1 MLPGGETLIG
11 ATARRTRRRGPI
23 ERTLVVTTAEQVPE
37 LRRCLPGLPIDNI
50 LVEPT
55 GRNTAPCI
63 GLAAM
68 VLEAEIHRR

>member
-11 ATARRTRRRGPI
+11 ATARRTTGVVPI

-37 LRRCLPGLPIDNI
+37 LRRCLPMLPIDNI

-63 GLAAM
+63 GLAAQ
-68 VLEAEIHRR
+68 EIGRAHV